1 MFRRGKDLGLEET
14 KAIVTEIA
22 NRHDYIHRVWLFGS
36 RARGDNR
43 SDSDYDFCILA
54 SYKASIL
61 DIELFREELE
71 DALGRGVDFAYE
83 DGMSERFRSRVSND
97 MKLIYEQDFA

>member
-1 MFRRGKDLGLEET
+1 MFRRGKDRSIEET
-14 KAIVTEIA
+14 KAIVREIA
-22 NRHDYIHRVWLFGS
+22 VRHDYIHRVWLFGS

-43 SDSDYDFCILA
+43 PDSDYDFCILT
-54 SYKASIL
+54 SNKTSIL

-83 DGMSERFRSRVSND
+83 NGMSERFRNGVSGD
-97 MKLIYEQDFA
+97 MRLIYEQE

>member
-1 MFRRGKDLGLEET
+1 MFRRRRDRGFEET

-22 NRHDYIHRVWLFGS
+22 DRHDYIHRVWLFGS

-43 SDSDYDFCILA
+43 PDSDYDFCIMA
-54 SYKASIL
+54 SNKASIL

-83 DGMSERFRSRVSND
+83 NGMSERFRSRVSDD
-97 MKLIYEQDFA
+97 MRLVYEQR